1 MALLVSAR
9 LAHMSAVI
17 GCWLI
22 TAGHGWDNWNYST
35 LLHRSLLLQQVIP
48 GMVSWQQRSGLPSEI
63 HKILEA

>member
-9 LAHMSAVI
+9 LAHMSAVT

-22 TAGHGWDNWNYST
+22 TAGHGWDNWNDST
-35 LLHRSLLLQQVIP
+35 LLHRSLPLQQVIP